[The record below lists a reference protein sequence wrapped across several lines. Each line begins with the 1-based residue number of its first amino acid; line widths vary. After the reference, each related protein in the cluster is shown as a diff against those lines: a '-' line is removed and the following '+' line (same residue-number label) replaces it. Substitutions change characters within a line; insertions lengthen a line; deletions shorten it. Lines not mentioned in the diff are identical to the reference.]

1 MKGKDMNDRQKRLRT
16 RFEPDT
22 RFEVAAAPFR
32 IAAPTELE
40 KLKDRLLPQLL
51 EQARQP
57 EQNVL
62 LRRAANVAVALAW
75 ATPYPVLLF
84 PALLEE
90 KAAEAL
96 VQYRRQERIRQ
107 QSVTLALQVA

>member
-1 MKGKDMNDRQKRLRT
+1 MNDRQKRLRT
-16 RFEPDT
+16 RFGPDT
-22 RFEVAAAPFR
+22 RFEVATVPFRVAAPS
-32 IAAPTELE
+32 ELE
-40 KLKDRLLPQLL
+40 KLKDRLLQQLL

-57 EQNVL
+57 EQIVL
-62 LRRAANVAVALAW
+62 LRRAANDALALAW

-90 KAAEAL
+90 KAATAL

-107 QSVTLALQVA
+107 QSIPLTLQVA